1 MLFVVSGGV
10 LDRTALRTKGG
21 LMVDLVLRGRMRFWG
36 NGFLVNE

>member
-10 LDRTALRTKGG
+10 LDRTALRTKG
-21 LMVDLVLRGRMRFWG
+21 LMVDLVLRGGIMRFWG